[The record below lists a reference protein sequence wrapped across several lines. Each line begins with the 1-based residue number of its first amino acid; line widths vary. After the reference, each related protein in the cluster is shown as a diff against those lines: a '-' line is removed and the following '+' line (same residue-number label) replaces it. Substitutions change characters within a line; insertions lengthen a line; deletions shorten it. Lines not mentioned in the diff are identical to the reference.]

1 MFGMLLKK
9 FGALKFRSRSFAEM
23 VASQRVVESAA
34 TAPVALN
41 DSVLFYFRYTSLS
54 LSLSLSLFL
63 TRARARARGFAS
75 TLPRTLYWL
84 AISVSIRLARVR
96 GRFLSPNEI

>member
-1 MFGMLLKK
+1 MLLKK

-54 LSLSLSLFL
+54 LSLSLFL

-96 GRFLSPNEI
+96 GRFLSLNEI

>member
-54 LSLSLSLFL
+54 LSLSLFL

-96 GRFLSPNEI
+96 GRFLSLNEI